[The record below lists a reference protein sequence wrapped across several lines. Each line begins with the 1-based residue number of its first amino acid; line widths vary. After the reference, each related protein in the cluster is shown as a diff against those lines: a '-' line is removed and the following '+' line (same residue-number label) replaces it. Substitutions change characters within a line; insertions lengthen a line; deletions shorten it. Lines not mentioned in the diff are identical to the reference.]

1 MKESAP
7 GLHQSPSV
15 VWMNTLLEDIT
26 QYPAEE
32 IFLVSIEVGNGLQ
45 LPNVV
50 VLDFLKA
57 TNDWTTNVTIVM

>member
-1 MKESAP
+1 
-7 GLHQSPSV
+7 
-15 VWMNTLLEDIT
+15 MNTLLEDIT